1 MLLSFSVEWKQALDR
16 ENHSNTMGAYYPAL
30 IAVLLTCVTI
40 TKEFH
45 ALCLREVIIRIP
57 MSTCPLLNLLCDIN
71 IIGKIY
77 LWDCRKKQVLPNI
90 EGFKS
95 EVRIKY
101 QVETI
106 RMMLHSG

>member
-16 ENHSNTMGAYYPAL
+16 ENNSNSMGAYYPAL

-57 MSTCPLLNLLCDIN
+57 MSKN
-71 IIGKIY
+71 
-77 LWDCRKKQVLPNI
+77 QVLPNI

-106 RMMLHSG
+106 RMMLHLG